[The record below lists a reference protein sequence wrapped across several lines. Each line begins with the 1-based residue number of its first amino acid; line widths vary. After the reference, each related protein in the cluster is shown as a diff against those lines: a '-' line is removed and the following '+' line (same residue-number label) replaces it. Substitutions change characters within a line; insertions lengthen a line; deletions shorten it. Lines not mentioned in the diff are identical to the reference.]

1 MPTKTKHKLS
11 DFTVAVRDMSGGNYV
26 PALVARDVERTGEPP
41 QVNLH
46 TLDNLE
52 YDDVLR
58 LRNWLSD
65 WIGMHGG
72 YTLKQRLG

>member
-1 MPTKTKHKLS
+1 MPLLVKGRLKARSLP
-11 DFTVAVRDMSGGNYV
+11 DFTVAIRATAPTGHPGV
-26 PALVARDVERTGEPP
+26 ALVARDVARPGEPP
-41 QVNLH
+41 QVNLR

-65 WIGMHGG
+65 W
-72 YTLKQRLG
+72 LGHHRT